1 MSFIN
6 RVVLVG
12 NVCKDPEI
20 RYAGPSQTPVCDL
33 RLGVNRVWKSAN
45 GEKRQDSLFIDV
57 VAWGRSAELSVQY
70 LRKGRLVGAE
80 GRLTMDEW
88 TGPDGKKNS
97 KIRITADRIIFLPSS
112 AGNGRSGPAPSE
124 EEDQASGSH
133 PVEDRASVA

>member
-33 RLGVNRVWKSAN
+33 RLGVSRVWKSAK

-57 VAWGRSAELSVQY
+57 VAWGRSAELAVQY

-97 KIRITADRIIFLPSS
+97 KIKITADRVIFLPSS
-112 AGNGRSGPAPSE
+112 DRNGHSGPTRPE
-124 EEDQASGSH
+124 EEDQVSEANAM
-133 PVEDRASVA
+133 EDRASVA